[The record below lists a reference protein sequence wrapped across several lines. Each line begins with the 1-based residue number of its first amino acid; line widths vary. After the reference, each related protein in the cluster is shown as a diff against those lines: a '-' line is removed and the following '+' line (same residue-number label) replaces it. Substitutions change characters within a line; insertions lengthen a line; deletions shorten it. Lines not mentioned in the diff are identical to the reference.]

1 MLLREWLEYYASMPH
16 PWISQLLGYGSWT
29 TEKVLLPMFVSE
41 SANSSPSSAY
51 SSHPVDPCTWCSMSQ
66 HWGFI
71 CFHFFLQ
78 DGKYQPVHN
87 AHGIMWHFMKEDSRT
102 NSITQLCFQRPQH
115 VTLPCKA
122 GNAETKASS
131 VVPISKKTEL
141 MLPGKRNL
149 SFLLNLLSAYLL
161 CFSKLGWNIIK
172 KGNWS
177 SFIKSSQSTYFP
189 GKDNPKRIDFG

>member
-1 MLLREWLEYYASMPH
+1 
-16 PWISQLLGYGSWT
+16 
-29 TEKVLLPMFVSE
+29 
-41 SANSSPSSAY
+41 
-51 SSHPVDPCTWCSMSQ
+51 
-66 HWGFI
+66 
-71 CFHFFLQ
+71 
-78 DGKYQPVHN
+78 VHN

-172 KGNWS
+172 KGIWS